1 MDFDFVP
8 RTFDIK
14 VGDRVAGYL
23 EEYEYREW
31 NSDEGWIKIW
41 KLYSN
46 EWDELARFGS
56 LGEATKNLHVLEEH
70 LKNDEEWL
78 NTND

>member
-1 MDFDFVP
+1 MNFEFEP

-14 VGDRVAGYL
+14 VGNKVAGYL
-23 EEYEYREW
+23 EEYEYRDW
-31 NSDEGWIKIW
+31 DGGGWSKVW

-46 EWDELARFGS
+46 EWDELAKFDS

-70 LKNDEEWL
+70 LKTDEEWL